1 MNPLFSQAPV
11 RAGWPLRAVTGAVAF
26 SLLLAGCASLPGS
39 EVYRTD
45 TGRFEASV
53 AGAGAPTIVL
63 EAGMGAHKEYWRD
76 VFVAMSSTNT
86 VFAYNRPGIGRSA
99 ETTRP
104 RDGATI
110 VAELRALLRSR
121 NLQPPYILVGHSVG
135 GLYMQLYARRYPS
148 EVAGLVL
155 VDPTHPT
162 QFEGEGAIENR
173 GLASAL
179 IATQGLFGPV
189 KAEFDGVEPTG
200 RAVLAA
206 PGLPADMPVV
216 ILIAPNR
223 SGTAIGAFDNA
234 KRADFARLYPHA
246 VIREVQSGH
255 NIPVQRPDAV
265 VQAIREVLSRTRR

>member
-1 MNPLFSQAPV
+1 MNPQLSLTRMRP
-11 RAGWPLRAVTGAVAF
+11 GWPLRPVCGAVAL
-26 SLLLAGCASLPGS
+26 SLLLASCASLPGS
-39 EVYRTD
+39 DVYRTD
-45 TGRFEASV
+45 TERFEVSV
-53 AGAGAPTIVL
+53 VRGGTPTIVL
-63 EAGMGAHKEYWRD
+63 EAGMGAYKESWRD
-76 VFVAMSSTNT
+76 VFAQMSSTNT
-86 VFAYNRPGIGRSA
+86 VFAYNRPGIGQSR

-104 RDGATI
+104 RDGETI
-110 VAELRALLRSR
+110 VADLRALLRSR
-121 NLQPPYILVGHSVG
+121 DLKPPYILVGHSVG
-135 GLYMQLYARRYPS
+135 GLYMQLYARLYPS

-206 PGLPADMPVV
+206 PALPDDMPVV

-246 VIREVQSGH
+246 VIREVDSGH
-255 NIPVQRPDAV
+255 NIPVERPDAI
-265 VQAIREVLSRTRR
+265 VQAIREVISRASR